1 MTARLPRV
9 GHGERALVLGRTGSG
24 KTTGAVWLL
33 SRAPGRWL
41 VINSKSDTMLD
52 SLGVPV
58 SYNAPRILAVPED
71 ARVMVATPRTF
82 DPDELDLVLLQLCES
97 GRSLSI
103 LIDELL
109 YFHNASGRAGPGLM
123 GLLTRGR
130 SRGQSFIGCSQ
141 RPAAISQFCY
151 SECDYFAIYKLT
163 LPQDWQ
169 KLIAITGKPAL
180 RKRRA
185 PFYWGWYDVRQD
197 RLEEYGP
204 VPAADLARRFA

>member
-24 KTTGAVWLL
+24 KTTGALWLL

-41 VINSKSDTMLD
+41 VINSKADTALEMTGAAVAYD
-52 SLGVPV
+52 
-58 SYNAPRILAVPED
+58 AKRILAVPD
-71 ARVMVATPRTF
+71 DVRVMVATPRTF
-82 DPDELDLVLLQLCES
+82 DPDELDSTLLHLCES
-97 GRSLSI
+97 GQPLSI

-163 LPQDWQ
+163 LPQDWA
-169 KLIAITGKPAL
+169 KLIAITGKPGL
-180 RKRRA
+180 RKRRD
-185 PFYWGWYDVRQD
+185 PYFWGWYDVRQD
-197 RLEEYGP
+197 RLQEYGP
-204 VPAADLARRFA
+204 VPADDLARRFG